1 MLPIQ
6 LLEHLQLLL
15 NFAKDPAH
23 RLTARENLA
32 AAKELVNTAHT
43 LGAIDGDEY
52 RSLRLLCAGATLI
65 VDNAEL
71 ERAQAAVSLVV
82 PKTYTSF
89 ADGVR
94 AVQVLP

>member
-15 NFAKDPAH
+15 TFAKDPAH
-23 RLTARENLA
+23 RITARENLA
-32 AAKELVNTAHT
+32 AAKELVNTAHA
-43 LGAIDGDEY
+43 LGAIDGHEY

-71 ERAQAAVSLVV
+71 ERAQAASCLSVAQ
-82 PKTYTSF
+82 TYEKFS
-89 ADGVR
+89 DGVR
-94 AVQVLP
+94 AVQVQP